1 MRGEIVL
8 LPLLVLLPT
17 TESCNVLDNWRALHG
32 GNQVSRVVN
41 SGARARIAL
50 VSAHTPKYSIIVIER
65 LLSLAFNTK
74 VNIALGKDS
83 RYGYGAVVS
92 WEACLDLCKATP
104 ECAQVIM
111 LAPRRLWMPFLSA
124 FFPFFLSFFLP
135 ILARHGAKHKSHIDV
150 SNSID
155 HCYSCRVFLVCRIS
169 PGPLLSCALLCKVV
183 FHKEQRNC
191 YGMSAAYPTEQEN
204 KGGTNY
210 KWISAQC
217 LDRDDEDHT
226 VLRVMNGV
234 MVTGGKNGW
243 SPYSTCPLGYVRACA
258 APSLQLFCQH
268 SISVLYAG
276 TPIAKF

>member
-83 RYGYGAVVS
+83 RYWYGAVVSS

-111 LAPRRLWMPFLSA
+111 LAPRRL
-124 FFPFFLSFFLP
+124 
-135 ILARHGAKHKSHIDV
+135 
-150 SNSID
+150 
-155 HCYSCRVFLVCRIS
+155 
-169 PGPLLSCALLCKVV
+169 
-183 FHKEQRNC
+183 
-191 YGMSAAYPTEQEN
+191 
-204 KGGTNY
+204 
-210 KWISAQC
+210 
-217 LDRDDEDHT
+217 
-226 VLRVMNGV
+226 
-234 MVTGGKNGW
+234 
-243 SPYSTCPLGYVRACA
+243 
-258 APSLQLFCQH
+258 
-268 SISVLYAG
+268 
-276 TPIAKF
+276 